1 MLMTVDVD
9 ARPGAPPS
17 ISAPRP
23 LFQTGL
29 SVTLNLDQF
38 GVSRDGRRFLIRRPE
53 SCDGTKSRS
62 SSTGRILSGQ
72 SDGVRRARRCR
83 LDQEE

>member
-38 GVSRDGRRFLIRRPE
+38 SVSRDGRRFLIRRPE
-53 SCDGTKSRS
+53 ENVTRDEIQIIVNWPELLRTK
-62 SSTGRILSGQ
+62 
-72 SDGVRRARRCR
+72 
-83 LDQEE
+83 